1 MSGGVRRALA
11 DLACRVL
18 LATLPA
24 SLRGWG
30 WAIRHETA
38 AIADDGKAL
47 LFALGGLCGLLPR
60 AIASHL
66 IRPFAWLIGDGGIH
80 TGDSIMTNIIGAAMR
95 RPRALGILCAGG
107 AVALGLAYMAIAGAP
122 ARHLLVNIGA
132 LAIGLAA
139 LALLGRAKASRP
151 PWTGAA
157 IAVMAAG
164 LLATALFGDEADGAA
179 RWVKLGGF
187 ALQPSLIL
195 LPAMLVAFSRTRNAV
210 ATLGIVAAV
219 AAMALQPD
227 RAMAAML
234 AFGLSVLAIMRP
246 GRHFLAASVVGVAGL
261 AATLVRADTLPATP
275 YVDRIFYTSFD
286 VHPLAGMA
294 VLGGSALL
302 LMPAIVGWVH
312 DPAHRPVYAM
322 FGTAWF
328 VAMMAA
334 ALGNYP
340 TPIVG
345 YGGSAIIGYALSLL
359 ALPKMAET
367 QAEVAS
373 PVPAAADS
381 HPADR
386 HLRVGMA

>member
-24 SLRGWG
+24 PLRGWG

-47 LFALGGLCGLLPR
+47 LFALGGLCGLLPQ

-66 IRPFAWLIGDGGIH
+66 IRPFVRPTGNRHFPSGDP
-80 TGDSIMTNIIGAAMR
+80 IMTNIIGAAMR
-95 RPRALGILCAGG
+95 RPRTLGMLCAGG

-122 ARHLLVNIGA
+122 ARHLLINIGA
-132 LAIGLAA
+132 LAIGLTA
-139 LALLGRAKASRP
+139 LALLGRAKASQP

-157 IAVMAAG
+157 IVVMAAA
-164 LLATALFGDEADGAA
+164 LLATALFGDEADGAV
-179 RWVKLGGF
+179 RWVTFGGF

-195 LPAMLVAFSRTRNAV
+195 LPIMLVAFSRTHNAV
-210 ATLGIVAAV
+210 ATFGIITAV
-219 AAMALQPD
+219 AAMVLQPD
-227 RAMAAML
+227 RAMAGML
-234 AFGLSVLAIMRP
+234 VFGLAVLAILRP
-246 GRHFLAASVVGVAGL
+246 GKHIATATAAGIVGFS
-261 AATLVRADTLPATP
+261 ATLVRADTLPATP

-312 DPAHRPVYAM
+312 DPARRPVYAM

-328 VAMMAA
+328 VAVMAA

-359 ALPKMAET
+359 ALPRMVDT
-367 QAEVAS
+367 QADVAS
-373 PVPAAADS
+373 PAPAAADS
-381 HPADR
+381 QPSDL
-386 HLRVGMA
+386 HLRFGMA